1 MSNIILSLKH
11 KVTLMKDSELLY
23 KFGQRLKELRE
34 NKKWSLR
41 DLEASTGIDHSDLS
55 RYESGY
61 IGPQLVTLYKL
72 SQAYGITL
80 SKLLDIEKDNT
91 SKQ

>member
-1 MSNIILSLKH
+1 
-11 KVTLMKDSELLY
+11 MKESELLY
-23 KFGQRLKELRE
+23 KFGQRLKELRD

-41 DLEASTGIDHSDLS
+41 DLEACTGIDHSELS

-61 IGPQLVTLYKL
+61 VSPQLVSLYKI

-80 SKLLDIEKDNT
+80 SKLLDIEKDDNP
-91 SKQ
+91 KQ